1 MVRIVVKGNAQW
13 SGGSSLSSLYRVTPL
28 LTTRSSQC
36 PLVGTETA
44 CFVRFPCDLMVFTGT
59 TKKSENNCAFSTAFG
74 FLRSISL
81 VELFQILELPWLMW
95 SVAGT
100 SFLSN
105 SKVNELARFAR
116 LQPHWVGS
124 PRTQSESTR
133 NRSQGP
139 QNSAS
144 CCRRANSLPLYFS
157 LSTRINYYVVDSCRW
172 RAATMEHA

>member
-100 SFLSN
+100 SFW
-105 SKVNELARFAR
+105 VTAR
-116 LQPHWVGS
+116 LMSSLASPACSRIGS
-124 PRTQSESTR
+124 GPRGHNR
-133 NRSQGP
+133 NRPGIGVKDLRTLRP
-139 QNSAS
+139 
-144 CCRRANSLPLYFS
+144 
-157 LSTRINYYVVDSCRW
+157 VVVEQIHYLCISVCL
-172 RAATMEHA
+172 HV